1 MKRRFFFLQLV
12 PFSYRLYKGGR
23 GGGGEA
29 GLGHER
35 ETLSSHVQESGET
48 KGTQQ
53 QPHGEGASENRP
65 LPLLFPQ
72 KPGIHFLVCFSK
84 EIIKDV
90 DIYIYKKKTTK
101 DWPFLSTTPPD
112 SFVPAHFEG
121 NHFHTPLS
129 APRTQQHRLVYIPVE
144 GDA

>member
-1 MKRRFFFLQLV
+1 MKRRFFLQLV

-72 KPGIHFLVCFSK
+72 KPGIHCLVCFSK

-90 DIYIYKKKTTK
+90 DIYIYMYKKQQKTDPSFPPPLPSLSCLPTSRGIIFIPPFPLPVRSST
-101 DWPFLSTTPPD
+101 DWFTS
-112 SFVPAHFEG
+112 
-121 NHFHTPLS
+121 
-129 APRTQQHRLVYIPVE
+129 Q
-144 GDA
+144 